1 MIKWFCFFPNSLLW
15 SLRKYIN
22 LLFLFFISTFTLHD
36 FKYQTNDL
44 ITSSNYPVQY
54 FKLFFTSISFE
65 VTILSLLTSQIF
77 IGFLA
82 TQILLLPYQ
91 ILTLLYYEKMFVI
104 IFLHFYIVIVSIS
117 FCFDLNCYIMRK
129 NHSDYK

>member
-1 MIKWFCFFPNSLLW
+1 MIKWFCFLSNSLLW

-44 ITSSNYPVQY
+44 ITSSNYPVQC

-65 VTILSLLTSQIF
+65 VTILSLLMSQIF

-82 TQILLLPYQ
+82 PQNSSFALP
-91 ILTLLYYEKMFVI
+91 
-104 IFLHFYIVIVSIS
+104 
-117 FCFDLNCYIMRK
+117 DLNTIILWKNVCHYFSPFLYCYCVNVFLFWPK
-129 NHSDYK
+129 LFYNDKKS